1 MAKTLVFAALS
12 QSNVAKPWYSR
23 HFRAAPSKSGDHDW
37 HFFNRSYYN
46 PLKQEEKR
54 WDLRLGAKRVC
65 FFLHFCLDH
74 FVWHTY
80 IRLKIFTFK
89 GNVGKY
95 PLHRAPGKLFSGG
108 LLYSDREFFH
118 AGWGI
123 HHEHFTSSASSNMY
137 KMLDSWGLCM
147 RRGVWLKLLL
157 LHQLQERKA
166 LPRVDRWTHKL
177 PCRGCPTLALTVT
190 KTRPRPRHL
199 QAEGAA
205 PKVLMFF
212 LYVCFVVEY
221 DWWCNIGRF

>member
-12 QSNVAKPWYSR
+12 QSNVAKSWYSR

-137 KMLDSWGLCM
+137 KILDSWGLCM

-166 LPRVDRWTHKL
+166 FASSGSLNTQA
-177 PCRGCPTLALTVT
+177 TLQRMSDLGLDSDED
-190 KTRPRPRHL
+190 KTE
-199 QAEGAA
+199 A
-205 PKVLMFF
+205 
-212 LYVCFVVEY
+212 
-221 DWWCNIGRF
+221 